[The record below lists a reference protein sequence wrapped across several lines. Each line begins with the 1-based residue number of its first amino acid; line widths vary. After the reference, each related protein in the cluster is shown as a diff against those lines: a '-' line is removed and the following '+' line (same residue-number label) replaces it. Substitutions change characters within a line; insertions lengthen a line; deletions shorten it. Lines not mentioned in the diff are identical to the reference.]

1 MARLLLKETEERE
14 LLRLQAQLL
23 ESNDHAQSKKKSVQI
38 ERSQL
43 KKLMAL
49 LNNVL
54 ASKPVVV
61 DDYLTP
67 NDAAKIA
74 GVSRPLIT
82 EMLKNGTLL
91 GHKVKSH
98 WRVKK
103 ESLIS
108 YLAQRD
114 LSFKAAAA
122 VDQDGFGL

>member
-1 MARLLLKETEERE
+1 MARLLLKETEEKD

-23 ESNDHAQSKKKSVQI
+23 ESNDHAQSKKSVQI

-43 KKLMAL
+43 KKLLGL